1 MANLIEKIK
10 DKRAPAPE
18 TPERRDV
25 PVAHPDPQQGLTGA
39 QVRERADAG
48 WTNAPVDP
56 PGKTVKQIVLSNIFT
71 YFNMLFFLLAL
82 CVIAVQQWL
91 NLTFMG
97 VIIVNT
103 AIGIIQEIRSKKT
116 LDKLNILASPKAV
129 AVRDGRRVTID
140 TAQLVRD
147 DIVIFAAGNQI
158 YADAV
163 VAQDS
168 CYVNE
173 ALITGESDEIKKN
186 PGDKLL
192 SGSFVV
198 SGMCR
203 AQLTDVG
210 ADSYV
215 SRLTQEAKRAKK
227 PQQSEMMRSLQNLVK
242 WIGILVIPLG
252 VVMFVKEYV
261 WLGRVVPIAVTSTVG
276 SIIGMI
282 PEGLYLLTS
291 LALVAGVVRLAQ
303 RKTLVHE
310 LGCIETL
317 ARVDTLCVD
326 KTGTVTENKMIVE
339 DICPLCDDRFTLED
353 IRMIMS
359 DYVYA
364 MQADNDTMAA
374 LRRYFTGEKTQDAT
388 ATLPFSSAKKYGG
401 VSFHAEETYLLGAPD
416 VLLAGREN
424 PYQEQIEGYSAKGCR
439 VLLLGMYDG
448 ALSDETLSADLL
460 PIALI
465 LLSNKIRAEAP
476 ETFGYFASQGVA
488 VKVISGDNPVT
499 VSAVAQQAG
508 IEGAENWVDA
518 RELKTDQDIARAIR
532 RYTISGDN
540 ARTVSEVA
548 KRAGIENADRFVDAR
563 TLTTEE
569 AIRDAAGK
577 YTVFGRVTPAQ
588 KRSLVQALKADGHTV
603 AMTGDGV
610 NDVLALKEAD
620 CSIAMASGSDV
631 ACQVSHIVL
640 LDSNFASMPSVV
652 AEGRR
657 VINNIERSASLYL
670 VKNIFSFCL
679 AFFTLFATLPYP
691 FSPAQLTLVSAV
703 TIGIPSFILA
713 MEPNESLVKG
723 KFLRNVLFRA
733 LPAAMTDLAM
743 VVGILLFY
751 IAFQLDD
758 TAMITICTGVMGI
771 VGLMMVHR
779 TCQPYNTI
787 RKVMIVVL
795 SVLFVIAYFGFPTL
809 FSLQK
814 LNLQSALILIVFG
827 LLSWPVM
834 KAFCRLNDRM
844 RAKFEAWRAGKTAKA
859 A

>member
-1 MANLIEKIK
+1 MAKLIEKIK
-10 DKRAPAPE
+10 DKRAPEPE
-18 TPERRDV
+18 TPARRDI
-25 PVAHPDPQQGLTGA
+25 PVVHPAPEQGLTSA
-39 QVRERADAG
+39 QVRERTDAG

-103 AIGIIQEIRSKKT
+103 AIGIVQELRSKKT
-116 LDKLNILASPKAV
+116 LDKLSILASPKAV
-129 AVRDGRRVTID
+129 AVRDGKRVTVD

-147 DIVIFAAGNQI
+147 DIVVFAAGNQI

-173 ALITGESDEIKKN
+173 ALITGESDEIRKN

-215 SRLTQEAKRAKK
+215 SRLTLEAKRAKK
-227 PQQSEMMRSLQNLVK
+227 PQQSEMMRALQNLVK
-242 WIGILVIPLG
+242 WIGVIVIPLG
-252 VVMFVKEYV
+252 VVMFIKEFV
-261 WLGRVVPIAVTSTVG
+261 WLDRAVPIAVTSTVG

-339 DICPLCDDRFTLED
+339 DVCPLCDDRFTLDD
-353 IRMIMS
+353 IRMIMA

-401 VSFHAEETYLLGAPD
+401 VSFHDEETYLLGAPD

-448 ALSDETLSADLL
+448 ALSDETLDAGLL

-476 ETFGYFASQGVA
+476 ETFGYFAAQGVA
-488 VKVISGDNPVT
+488 VKV
-499 VSAVAQQAG
+499 
-508 IEGAENWVDA
+508 
-518 RELKTDQDIARAIR
+518 
-532 RYTISGDN
+532 ISGDN

-548 KRAGIENADRFVDAR
+548 KRAGIENADQFVDAR
-563 TLTTEE
+563 TLTSEE
-569 AIRDAAGK
+569 AIREAAGK

-588 KRSLVQALKADGHTV
+588 KRSLVQALKAEGHTV

-670 VKNIFSFCL
+670 VKNIFSFFL

-751 IAFQLDD
+751 IAFHLDD

-771 VGLMMVHR
+771 VGLMIVHR

-795 SVLFVIAYFGFPTL
+795 GVLFVIAYFGFPTL
-809 FSLQK
+809 FNLQK
-814 LNLQSALILIVFG
+814 LDLQSALILIVFG

-834 KAFCRLNDRM
+834 KAFCRLNDHM
-844 RAKFEAWRAGKTAKA
+844 RARFEAWRAAKTAKA

>member
-10 DKRAPAPE
+10 DRRAPAPE

-25 PVAHPDPQQGLTGA
+25 PVAHPDPQQGLTSA

-116 LDKLNILASPKAV
+116 LDKLSILASPKAV
-129 AVRDGRRVTID
+129 AVRDGRRVTVD

-147 DIVIFAAGNQI
+147 DIVVFAAGNQI

-261 WLGRVVPIAVTSTVG
+261 WLGRAVPIAVTSTVG

-339 DICPLCDDRFTLED
+339 DVCPLCDDRFTLED
-353 IRMIMS
+353 IRMIMA

-401 VSFHAEETYLLGAPD
+401 VSFHTEETYLLGAPD

-448 ALSDETLSADLL
+448 ALTDETLSAGFL

-488 VKVISGDNPVT
+488 VKV
-499 VSAVAQQAG
+499 
-508 IEGAENWVDA
+508 
-518 RELKTDQDIARAIR
+518 
-532 RYTISGDN
+532 ISGDN

-569 AIRDAAGK
+569 AIRDVAGK

-670 VKNIFSFCL
+670 VKNIFSMLL
-679 AFFTLFATLPYP
+679 AVFSMLFLIDYP
-691 FSPAQLTLVSAV
+691 LEPSQVSLISV
-703 TIGIPSFILA
+703 FTIGIPSFFLA
-713 MEPNESLVKG
+713 LEQNRNQIHG
-723 KFLRNVLFRA
+723 HFLTNVLIQA
-733 LPAAMTDLAM
+733 LPAGITDFIVVSGLVIFCREFGVEKECVSTSCTILIAVVGFMILYHIAKPMTTPHAILIAAM
-743 VVGILLFY
+743 VIGWLFCMLFFSELFA
-751 IAFQLDD
+751 I
-758 TAMITICTGVMGI
+758 TAVTGKCAM
-771 VGLMMVHR
+771 L
-779 TCQPYNTI
+779 
-787 RKVMIVVL
+787 MIV
-795 SVLFVIAYFGFPTL
+795 FAVITEPVFRYLIQLVETV
-809 FSLQK
+809 QK
-814 LNLQSALILIVFG
+814 WGGKL
-827 LLSWPVM
+827 
-834 KAFCRLNDRM
+834 
-844 RAKFEAWRAGKTAKA
+844 KF
-859 A
+859 

>member
-1 MANLIEKIK
+1 MAKLIEKIK
-10 DKRAPAPE
+10 DKRAPEPE
-18 TPERRDV
+18 TPARRDI
-25 PVAHPDPQQGLTGA
+25 PVVHPAPEQGLTSA
-39 QVRERADAG
+39 QVRERTDAG

-103 AIGIIQEIRSKKT
+103 AIGIVQELRSKKT
-116 LDKLNILASPKAV
+116 LDKLSILASPKAV
-129 AVRDGRRVTID
+129 AVRDGRRVTVD

-147 DIVIFAAGNQI
+147 DIVVFAAGNQI

-242 WIGILVIPLG
+242 WIGIIVIPLG
-252 VVMFVKEYV
+252 VVMFIKEFV
-261 WLGRVVPIAVTSTVG
+261 WLDRSVPIAVTSTVG

-339 DICPLCDDRFTLED
+339 DVCPLCDDRFTLED

-448 ALSDETLSADLL
+448 TLSDETLNADLL

-488 VKVISGDNPVT
+488 VKVISGDN
-499 VSAVAQQAG
+499 
-508 IEGAENWVDA
+508 
-518 RELKTDQDIARAIR
+518 
-532 RYTISGDN
+532 

-569 AIRDAAGK
+569 AIRDAVGK

-670 VKNIFSFCL
+670 VKNIFTFVLSL
-679 AFFTLFATLPYP
+679 ITLLFTLPYP
-691 FSPAQLTLVSAV
+691 YTPAQLSLVNAL

-713 MEPNESLVKG
+713 MEPNENRISG
-723 KFLRNVLFRA
+723 RFLPNVIYRA
-733 LPAAMTDLAM
+733 LPAALSDLIL
-743 VVGILLFY
+743 VVGVMLFY
-751 IAFQLDD
+751 LAFHIKEDMLS
-758 TAMITICTGVMGI
+758 TLCTGIMGI
-771 VGLMMVHR
+771 VGLLMVYQ
-779 TCQPYNTI
+779 TSQPMNKL
-787 RKVMIVVL
+787 RKAMLIGLCAAFVVCYFFLPELFTLSALDKPSLLILVVL
-795 SVLFVIAYFGFPTL
+795 
-809 FSLQK
+809 
-814 LNLQSALILIVFG
+814 G
-827 LLSWPVM
+827 LLAFSVM
-834 KAFCRLNDRM
+834 FVCRRGLRKAKARLNKGIFPR
-844 RAKFEAWRAGKTAKA
+844 RKKR
-859 A
+859 

>member
-25 PVAHPDPQQGLTGA
+25 PIAHPDPQQGLTSA

-103 AIGIIQEIRSKKT
+103 AIGIVQEIRSKKT

-129 AVRDGRRVTID
+129 AVRDGRRVTVD

-147 DIVIFAAGNQI
+147 DIVVFAAGNQI

-163 VAQDS
+163 VAADS

-252 VVMFVKEYV
+252 VVMFVKEFV
-261 WLGRVVPIAVTSTVG
+261 WLDRAAPIAVTSTVG

-339 DICPLCDDRFTLED
+339 DVCPLCDDRFTLED

-448 ALSDETLSADLL
+448 ALSDETLSANLL

-488 VKVISGDNPVT
+488 VKV
-499 VSAVAQQAG
+499 
-508 IEGAENWVDA
+508 
-518 RELKTDQDIARAIR
+518 
-532 RYTISGDN
+532 ISGDN

-577 YTVFGRVTPAQ
+577 YTVF
-588 KRSLVQALKADGHTV
+588 
-603 AMTGDGV
+603 MTGDGV
-610 NDVLALKEAD
+610 NDVLALREAD

-670 VKNIFSFCL
+670 VKNIFSFFL

-795 SVLFVIAYFGFPTL
+795 GVLFVIAYFGFPTL

-814 LNLQSALILIVFG
+814 LNLQSALILVVFG

-844 RAKFEAWRAGKTAKA
+844 RAKFEAWRAAKTAKA

>member
-10 DKRAPAPE
+10 DKRAPEPE

-25 PVAHPDPQQGLTGA
+25 PVTHPDPQQGLTSA
-39 QVRERADAG
+39 QVRERTDAG

-129 AVRDGRRVTID
+129 AVRDSKRVTVD

-252 VVMFVKEYV
+252 VVMFIKEFV
-261 WLGRVVPIAVTSTVG
+261 WLDRAAPIAVTSTVG

-339 DICPLCDDRFTLED
+339 DVCPLCDDRFTLED
-353 IRMIMS
+353 IRMIMA

-448 ALSDETLSADLL
+448 ALSDETLNADLL

-488 VKVISGDNPVT
+488 VKVISGDN
-499 VSAVAQQAG
+499 
-508 IEGAENWVDA
+508 
-518 RELKTDQDIARAIR
+518 
-532 RYTISGDN
+532 

-548 KRAGIENADRFVDAR
+548 KRAGIENANRFVDAR

-751 IAFQLDD
+751 IAFHLDD

-795 SVLFVIAYFGFPTL
+795 GVLFVIAYFGFPTL
-809 FSLQK
+809 FSLEK

-844 RAKFEAWRAGKTAKA
+844 RVRFEAWRAAKTAKA

>member
-25 PVAHPDPQQGLTGA
+25 PIAHPDPQQGLTGA

-129 AVRDGRRVTID
+129 AVRDGRRVTVD

-147 DIVIFAAGNQI
+147 DIVVFAAGNQI

-252 VVMFVKEYV
+252 VVMFIKEFV
-261 WLGRVVPIAVTSTVG
+261 WLDRAVPIAVTSTVG

-339 DICPLCDDRFTLED
+339 DVCPLCDDRFTLED
-353 IRMIMS
+353 IRMIMA

-488 VKVISGDNPVT
+488 VKVISGDN
-499 VSAVAQQAG
+499 
-508 IEGAENWVDA
+508 
-518 RELKTDQDIARAIR
+518 
-532 RYTISGDN
+532 

-631 ACQVSHIVL
+631 ACQVSHIV
-640 LDSNFASMPSVV
+640 PSVLCSTSATV
-652 AEGRR
+652 ISLAGR
-657 VINNIERSASLYL
+657 
-670 VKNIFSFCL
+670 
-679 AFFTLFATLPYP
+679 
-691 FSPAQLTLVSAV
+691 
-703 TIGIPSFILA
+703 
-713 MEPNESLVKG
+713 
-723 KFLRNVLFRA
+723 LRR
-733 LPAAMTDLAM
+733 
-743 VVGILLFY
+743 
-751 IAFQLDD
+751 
-758 TAMITICTGVMGI
+758 
-771 VGLMMVHR
+771 
-779 TCQPYNTI
+779 
-787 RKVMIVVL
+787 
-795 SVLFVIAYFGFPTL
+795 
-809 FSLQK
+809 
-814 LNLQSALILIVFG
+814 
-827 LLSWPVM
+827 
-834 KAFCRLNDRM
+834 
-844 RAKFEAWRAGKTAKA
+844 
-859 A
+859 